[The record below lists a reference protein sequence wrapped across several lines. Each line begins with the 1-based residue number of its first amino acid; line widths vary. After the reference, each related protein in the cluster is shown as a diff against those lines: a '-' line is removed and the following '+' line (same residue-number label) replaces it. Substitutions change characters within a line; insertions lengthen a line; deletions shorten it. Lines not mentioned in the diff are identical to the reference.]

1 MTRDR
6 DEKGKFTELTTSEAV
21 LKILETSEDP
31 VMTATEIADKLDVS
45 RDTVGRKL
53 AQLAEDDEVGRKK
66 VGARSVVWWIK

>member
-1 MTRDR
+1 MTRNR
-6 DEKGKFTELTTSEAV
+6 DEEGKFTELTTSESV
-21 LKILETSEDP
+21 LKILENSDDP

-53 AQLAEDDEVGRKK
+53 AQLAEVDKVGRKE